1 MDANYDYKYTDR
13 EYEVLMLKKELKEK
27 KPKGSAPVNL
37 DDSHQEMN
45 ELLSSD
51 EEVNAADVDE
61 NFNQLNGY
69 RSIDDDDDF
78 DADCASLMDSDEE
91 RAAVRKRKEREGKIN
106 NSFTG
111 PYPLDPTDFNHTD
124 KGPNYQFG
132 H

>member
-1 MDANYDYKYTDR
+1 
-13 EYEVLMLKKELKEK
+13 
-27 KPKGSAPVNL
+27 
-37 DDSHQEMN
+37 MN

-51 EEVNAADVDE
+51 EEVNAADIDE
-61 NFNQLNGY
+61 AFAHLNGY
-69 RSIDDDDDF
+69 KSIDEDDDF
-78 DADCASLMDSDEE
+78 DADCGSLMDSDEE
-91 RAAVRKRKEREGKIN
+91 RQVMRKRKEKEAKIN